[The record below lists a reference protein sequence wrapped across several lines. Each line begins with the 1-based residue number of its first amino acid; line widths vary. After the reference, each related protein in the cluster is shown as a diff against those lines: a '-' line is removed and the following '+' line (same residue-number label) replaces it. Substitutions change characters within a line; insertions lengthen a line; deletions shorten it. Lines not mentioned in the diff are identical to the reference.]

1 MAKNNI
7 GSGQQKRVADRK
19 LPTKLDP
26 ECMRSAKRGGQ
37 GKGLNDQTMN
47 ESLADMGQASEIEE

>member
-1 MAKNNI
+1 MKSRI
-7 GSGQQKRVADRK
+7 GSGQPKQVADRK

-26 ECMRSAKRGGQ
+26 ECTRSAKRGTQ

-47 ESLADMGQASEIEE
+47 ESLADMGQAPKIEE